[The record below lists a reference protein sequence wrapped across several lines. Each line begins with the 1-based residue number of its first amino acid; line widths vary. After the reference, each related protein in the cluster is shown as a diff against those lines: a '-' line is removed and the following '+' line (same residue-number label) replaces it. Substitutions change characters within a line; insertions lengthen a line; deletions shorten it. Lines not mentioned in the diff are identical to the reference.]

1 MSKYWQKVKKRKSY
15 CVASA
20 LCLVLICLELVFYPL
35 DTYNGVGIVS
45 SILYATALMTMPFH
59 PLPSA
64 LMLLANNVLW
74 SIVPIGVFDVS
85 DYAGVWYALVVLG
98 VTGGTW
104 VAIGGTSVLCIAFYI
119 NAFPQEGRLTLGMI
133 SLSFFYAFFCLLG
146 LSIRWHTQSLK
157 AKAQQDALRREND
170 YQAERLKLL
179 HQLHDSLAG
188 DLSYAVMRCR
198 RFAAIAAD
206 NPIQAS
212 DIHEIE
218 IIVAKALDNL
228 RNDVLTPVRES
239 LQIDSINHLAVTRKD
254 TDNVNASVQR
264 FMQRL
269 NSIGMKGSAYI
280 DEQIPPLSSETRIL
294 IDNIL
299 IELAN
304 NIIKHSNRQSYA
316 MNIRSNKDSNIEIF
330 VSNTYHPRTSPE
342 GQTKHGMGLQL
353 LKQTVEKHGG
363 HVGINCE
370 DGEWAVSITLRT

>member
-1 MSKYWQKVKKRKSY
+1 MSKCWQKVKKRKSY

-20 LCLVLICLELVFYPL
+20 LCLVLTCLELVFYPL
-35 DTYNGVGIVS
+35 DAYNGVGIVS
-45 SILYATALMTMPFH
+45 SILYVTALMAMPFY

-104 VAIGGTSVLCIAFYI
+104 VAIGGTSLLCIAFYI

-228 RNDVLTPVRES
+228 RNDVITPVRNALYSE
-239 LQIDSINHLAVTRKD
+239 N
-254 TDNVNASVQR
+254 NASVTSIADDNTD
-264 FMQRL
+264 L
-269 NSIGMKGSAYI
+269 NSIVRRCEQRLHAIGIAGKVII
-280 DEQIPPLSSETRIL
+280 DPHLCTLPSETIVLLNQIL
-294 IDNIL
+294 T
-299 IELAN
+299 ELSN
-304 NIIKHSNRQSYA
+304 NIIKHGDHRSFT
-316 MNIRSNKDSNIEIF
+316 MHIRKTVDSTIELF
-330 VSNTYHPRTSPE
+330 VSNSYQPDMKPE
-342 GQTKHGMGLQL
+342 IQTQQGAGLML
-353 LKQTVEKHGG
+353 LQQTIAEHGG
-363 HVGINCE
+363 SINVNNENDEWTVGIILT
-370 DGEWAVSITLRT
+370 S